1 MEIGDVLVEIE
12 LTSLMERLVVDVPE
26 VEDRLEE
33 KSQRKHE
40 NTRLKTWRDDPLFFC
55 SLNSWKNKGN
65 NILLFSEKRDLKA
78 RRTMGTNSIPTS
90 EACVVFFFFVFFVF
104 KNKKQFLKTLAKQ
117 ALKNKRLF

>member
-40 NTRLKTWRDDPLFFC
+40 NTRLKTWRDDP
-55 SLNSWKNKGN
+55 
-65 NILLFSEKRDLKA
+65 
-78 RRTMGTNSIPTS
+78 
-90 EACVVFFFFVFFVF
+90 FFFV
-104 KNKKQFLKTLAKQ
+104 L
-117 ALKNKRLF
+117 

>member
-40 NTRLKTWRDDPLFFC
+40 NTRLKTWRDDPFFLFFEQ
-55 SLNSWKNKGN
+55 L
-65 NILLFSEKRDLKA
+65 EKQ
-78 RRTMGTNSIPTS
+78 G
-90 EACVVFFFFVFFVF
+90 
-104 KNKKQFLKTLAKQ
+104 KQHFIVL
-117 ALKNKRLF
+117 